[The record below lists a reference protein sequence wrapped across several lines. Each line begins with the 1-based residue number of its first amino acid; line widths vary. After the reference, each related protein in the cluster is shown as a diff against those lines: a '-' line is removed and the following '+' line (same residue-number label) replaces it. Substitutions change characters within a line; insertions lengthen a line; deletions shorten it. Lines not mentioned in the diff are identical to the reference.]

1 MAELLVLYIR
11 FRDASTQYPDAAGVP
26 EFKAVKMEKQVET
39 QNINWRGAVPYT
51 S

>member
-11 FRDASTQYPDAAGVP
+11 FRDANTQYPDAAGVP
-26 EFKAVKMEKQVET
+26 EFEAVKMEKQVGT
-39 QNINWRGAVPYT
+39 QKLDWRGAVPYT